1 MMKKTSFLIMPALL
15 VFSLSS
21 PAFANHGGKKHGGQK
36 HGPNFQAYIEE
47 LGLDENTLAKIKEIR
62 RADRDNKLEL
72 KFKVEKARNRLK
84 DLLQEDNPRESAVM
98 DAADDVG
105 ELETA
110 MRKSRLR
117 TMLKINSLLT
127 PEQRT
132 NFRKLQRQRK
142 HQKHE
147 KKMKRRHKGDF

>member
-1 MMKKTSFLIMPALL
+1 MMKRTSSFIVPALL

-21 PAFANHGGKKHGGQK
+21 PVLANHGEKKR
-36 HGPNFQAYIEE
+36 GPNFQAYIED

-72 KFKVEKARNRLK
+72 KFKVEKAKNRLK
-84 DLLQEDNPRESAVM
+84 DFLQEENPRESAVM

-117 TMLKINSLLT
+117 TMLKINALLT
-127 PEQRT
+127 PEQRSK
-132 NFRKLQRQRK
+132 FRKLQRERK
-142 HQKHE
+142 QQKRE
-147 KKMKRRHKGDF
+147 KKKMRRHKGDF